1 MTSTY
6 GECFDEWAIAR
17 GDAWEELF
25 RMWLLFETFLCG
37 KCGRKFSLSNPEDVG
52 DSDEV
57 LCGQCRGERRDRR
70 RQ

>member
-1 MTSTY
+1 MTATY

-37 KCGRKFSLSNPEDVG
+37 QCGRRFSLTNPEDVE

-57 LCGQCRGERRDRR
+57 LCSRCREEHQVRR
-70 RQ
+70 R

>member
-1 MTSTY
+1 MTATY

-37 KCGRKFSLSNPEDVG
+37 QCGRRFSLTNPEDVG

-57 LCGQCRGERRDRR
+57 LCSQCREEHQVRR
-70 RQ
+70 R

>member
-1 MTSTY
+1 MTATY

-37 KCGRKFSLSNPEDVG
+37 KCGRKFSLSNPEMA

-57 LCGQCRGERRDRR
+57 LCGRCREERQGRKR
-70 RQ
+70 